1 MQHMAS
7 AVRFRPWPPNDALRL
22 IREGTLYIERRLI
35 SDERLQL
42 YAGDDSFR
50 RVAFARKA

>member
-22 IREGTLYIERRLI
+22 MREGTLYIERRLI
-35 SDERLQL
+35 SDEKWQL
-42 YAGDDSFR
+42 CAGDDSFR
-50 RVAFARKA
+50 

>member
-22 IREGTLYIERRLI
+22 IREDTLYI
-35 SDERLQL
+35 SDEKLQL

-50 RVAFARKA
+50 